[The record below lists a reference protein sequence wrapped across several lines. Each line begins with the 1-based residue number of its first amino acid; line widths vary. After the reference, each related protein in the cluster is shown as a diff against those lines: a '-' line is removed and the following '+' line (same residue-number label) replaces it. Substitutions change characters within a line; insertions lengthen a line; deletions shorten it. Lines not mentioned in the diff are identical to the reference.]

1 MMISGERF
9 NGIRAFV
16 QAEQAGSFA
25 AASALM
31 GLSQSAVS
39 KSVAR
44 LEERLGVR
52 LFHRTTRSLS
62 LTDEGRTYLESCR
75 RALEELANAEA
86 ALSARQNVPSGRVR
100 INLPDLFGRKCIAPI
115 LMRLAQ
121 EYPKLHF
128 EVSFENRVVNLFEE
142 GYDLALRI
150 GHLPD
155 STELISKWVGQQDI
169 VICASP
175 HYIDAYGRPLTLKE
189 LDHHICIAQFRA
201 GRSEPWIIENEQG
214 ENVRI
219 ETRTSHSFA
228 AFDMIVDCAIA
239 GLGLA
244 QVPRWLVENHLSSG
258 VLVQILGDIKMPI
271 LPIHLI
277 WPHQRIVAPR
287 VRVTIDRIV
296 NDWR

>member
-1 MMISGERF
+1 MISGERF
-9 NGIRAFV
+9 NGIRSFV

-155 STELISKWVGQQDI
+155 STELISKLVGQQDV

-175 HYIDAYGRPLTLKE
+175 HYIDAYGLPSTLEE
-189 LDHHICIAQFRA
+189 LDQHMCITQFRA

-258 VLVQILGDIKMPI
+258 VLVQILNDVKMPI

-277 WPHQRIVAPR
+277 WPRQRIVAPR

-296 NDWR
+296 NEWR